1 MEKENTAQ
9 DSKNAAQGADAR
21 RETGAA
27 ANLGKFKS
35 VDALLNA
42 YNSLEAEFTRRSQAL
57 RELEEKPRAKRRK
70 TGAENA
76 PNIRLR
82 PRPSNKAERNRR
94 AARIR
99 FPTASSPKKSKKS
112 RRSTSPRGKHR
123 CGRPRR
129 RGGARK
135 GSLRRLSSRRAAA
148 FPPRPRRACAR
159 SKRRANSRRICSA
172 KTGNIQKSRKRAA
185 KID

>member
-57 RELEEKPRAKRRK
+57 RELEER
-70 TGAENA
+70 E
-76 PNIRLR
+76 
-82 PRPSNKAERNRR
+82 
-94 AARIR
+94 
-99 FPTASSPKKSKKS
+99 
-112 RRSTSPRGKHR
+112 
-123 CGRPRR
+123 
-129 RGGARK
+129 
-135 GSLRRLSSRRAAA
+135 
-148 FPPRPRRACAR
+148 
-159 SKRRANSRRICSA
+159 
-172 KTGNIQKSRKRAA
+172 RAA
-185 KID
+185 KAAREEEKNGSGERAGHSASPAPFKQGGTEPPRGADTVSDGELAEKIKKIAEEYFAARETQMRQAAATRGSAQGEFAPIILAEGGSFSAAPAPRVRSFEDAGKLAADLFRKNG

>member
-57 RELEEKPRAKRRK
+57 RELEER
-70 TGAENA
+70 E
-76 PNIRLR
+76 
-82 PRPSNKAERNRR
+82 
-94 AARIR
+94 
-99 FPTASSPKKSKKS
+99 
-112 RRSTSPRGKHR
+112 
-123 CGRPRR
+123 
-129 RGGARK
+129 
-135 GSLRRLSSRRAAA
+135 
-148 FPPRPRRACAR
+148 
-159 SKRRANSRRICSA
+159 
-172 KTGNIQKSRKRAA
+172 RAA
-185 KID
+185 KAAREEEKNGSGERAEHSASPAPFKQGGTEPPRGADTVSDGELAEKIKKIAEEYFAARETQMRQAAATRGSAQGEFAPIILAEGGSFSAAPAPRVRSFEEAGKLAADLFRKNG

>member
-57 RELEEKPRAKRRK
+57 RELEER
-70 TGAENA
+70 E
-76 PNIRLR
+76 
-82 PRPSNKAERNRR
+82 
-94 AARIR
+94 
-99 FPTASSPKKSKKS
+99 
-112 RRSTSPRGKHR
+112 
-123 CGRPRR
+123 
-129 RGGARK
+129 
-135 GSLRRLSSRRAAA
+135 
-148 FPPRPRRACAR
+148 
-159 SKRRANSRRICSA
+159 
-172 KTGNIQKSRKRAA
+172 RAA
-185 KID
+185 KAAREEEKNGSGERAGHSASPAPFKQGGTEPPRGADTVSDGELAEKIKKIAEEYFAARETQMRQAAATRGSAQGEFAPIILAEGGSFSAAPAPRVRSFEEAGKLAADLFRKNG

>member
-57 RELEEKPRAKRRK
+57 RELEER
-70 TGAENA
+70 E
-76 PNIRLR
+76 
-82 PRPSNKAERNRR
+82 
-94 AARIR
+94 
-99 FPTASSPKKSKKS
+99 
-112 RRSTSPRGKHR
+112 
-123 CGRPRR
+123 
-129 RGGARK
+129 
-135 GSLRRLSSRRAAA
+135 
-148 FPPRPRRACAR
+148 
-159 SKRRANSRRICSA
+159 
-172 KTGNIQKSRKRAA
+172 RAA
-185 KID
+185 KAAREKEGTGSGERAEYSDSPAPLQQGGAEPPRGADTVSDGELAEKIKRIAEEYFAARETEMRQSAATRESARQEPAPTMLAEGGSFSAAPAPRVRSFEEAGKLAADLFRKNG

>member
-57 RELEEKPRAKRRK
+57 RELEEAREEEKNGSGERAEHSASPAPFKQGGTEPPR
-70 TGAENA
+70 GADTVSDGE
-76 PNIRLR
+76 L
-82 PRPSNKAERNRR
+82 AEKIKKIAEEYF
-94 AARIR
+94 AARETQMR
-99 FPTASSPKKSKKS
+99 Q
-112 RRSTSPRGKHR
+112 
-123 CGRPRR
+123 
-129 RGGARK
+129 
-135 GSLRRLSSRRAAA
+135 AAA
-148 FPPRPRRACAR
+148 TRGSAQGEFAPIILAEGGSFSAAPAPRVR
-159 SKRRANSRRICSA
+159 SFEEAGKLAA
-172 KTGNIQKSRKRAA
+172 DLFRKNG
-185 KID
+185 

>member
-57 RELEEKPRAKRRK
+57 RELEER
-70 TGAENA
+70 E
-76 PNIRLR
+76 
-82 PRPSNKAERNRR
+82 
-94 AARIR
+94 
-99 FPTASSPKKSKKS
+99 
-112 RRSTSPRGKHR
+112 
-123 CGRPRR
+123 
-129 RGGARK
+129 
-135 GSLRRLSSRRAAA
+135 
-148 FPPRPRRACAR
+148 
-159 SKRRANSRRICSA
+159 
-172 KTGNIQKSRKRAA
+172 RAA
-185 KID
+185 KAAREKEETGSGERAEYSDSPAPLQQGGTEPPRGADTVSDGELAEKIKRIAEEYFAARETQMRQSAATRESARQEPAPTMLAEGGSFSAAPAPRVRSFEEAGKLAADLFRKNG

>member
-57 RELEEKPRAKRRK
+57 RELEER
-70 TGAENA
+70 E
-76 PNIRLR
+76 
-82 PRPSNKAERNRR
+82 
-94 AARIR
+94 
-99 FPTASSPKKSKKS
+99 
-112 RRSTSPRGKHR
+112 
-123 CGRPRR
+123 
-129 RGGARK
+129 
-135 GSLRRLSSRRAAA
+135 
-148 FPPRPRRACAR
+148 
-159 SKRRANSRRICSA
+159 
-172 KTGNIQKSRKRAA
+172 RAA
-185 KID
+185 KAAREKEETGSGERAEYSDSPAPLQQGGTEPPRGADTVSDGELAEKIKRIAEEYFAARETEMRQSAATRESARQEPAPTMLAEGGSFSAAPAPRVRSFEEAGKLAADLFRKNG

>member
-57 RELEEKPRAKRRK
+57 RELEER
-70 TGAENA
+70 E
-76 PNIRLR
+76 
-82 PRPSNKAERNRR
+82 
-94 AARIR
+94 
-99 FPTASSPKKSKKS
+99 
-112 RRSTSPRGKHR
+112 
-123 CGRPRR
+123 
-129 RGGARK
+129 
-135 GSLRRLSSRRAAA
+135 
-148 FPPRPRRACAR
+148 
-159 SKRRANSRRICSA
+159 
-172 KTGNIQKSRKRAA
+172 RAA
-185 KID
+185 KAAREKEGTGSGERAEYSDSPAPLQQGGTEPPRGADTVSDGELAEKIKRIAEEYFAARETQMRQAAATRESARQEPAPTMLAEGGSFSAAPAPRVRSFEEAGKLAADLFRKNG

>member
-57 RELEEKPRAKRRK
+57 RELEEEEEKNGSGERAEHSASPAPFKQGGTEPPR
-70 TGAENA
+70 GADTVSDGE
-76 PNIRLR
+76 L
-82 PRPSNKAERNRR
+82 AEKIKKIAEEYF
-94 AARIR
+94 AARETQMR
-99 FPTASSPKKSKKS
+99 Q
-112 RRSTSPRGKHR
+112 
-123 CGRPRR
+123 
-129 RGGARK
+129 
-135 GSLRRLSSRRAAA
+135 AAA
-148 FPPRPRRACAR
+148 TRGSAQGEFAPIILAEGGSFSAAPAPRVR
-159 SKRRANSRRICSA
+159 SFEEAGKLAA
-172 KTGNIQKSRKRAA
+172 DLFRKNG
-185 KID
+185 

>member
-57 RELEEKPRAKRRK
+57 RELEE
-70 TGAENA
+70 ENA

>member
-57 RELEEKPRAKRRK
+57 RELEER
-70 TGAENA
+70 E
-76 PNIRLR
+76 
-82 PRPSNKAERNRR
+82 
-94 AARIR
+94 
-99 FPTASSPKKSKKS
+99 
-112 RRSTSPRGKHR
+112 
-123 CGRPRR
+123 
-129 RGGARK
+129 
-135 GSLRRLSSRRAAA
+135 
-148 FPPRPRRACAR
+148 
-159 SKRRANSRRICSA
+159 
-172 KTGNIQKSRKRAA
+172 RAA
-185 KID
+185 KAAREEEKNGSGERAGHSASPAPFKQGGTEPPRGADTVSDGELAEKIKKIAEEYFAARETQMRQAAATRESAQGEFAPIILAEGGSFSAAPAPRVRSFEEAGKLAADLFRKNG

>member
-57 RELEEKPRAKRRK
+57 RELEER
-70 TGAENA
+70 E
-76 PNIRLR
+76 
-82 PRPSNKAERNRR
+82 
-94 AARIR
+94 
-99 FPTASSPKKSKKS
+99 
-112 RRSTSPRGKHR
+112 
-123 CGRPRR
+123 
-129 RGGARK
+129 
-135 GSLRRLSSRRAAA
+135 
-148 FPPRPRRACAR
+148 
-159 SKRRANSRRICSA
+159 
-172 KTGNIQKSRKRAA
+172 RAA
-185 KID
+185 KAAREEEKNGSGERAGHSASPAPFKQGGTEPPRGADTVSDGELAEKIKKIAEEYFAARETQMRQAAATRGSAQGEFAPIILAEGGCFSAAPAPRVRSFEEAGKLAADLFRKNG

>member
-57 RELEEKPRAKRRK
+57 RELEER
-70 TGAENA
+70 E
-76 PNIRLR
+76 
-82 PRPSNKAERNRR
+82 
-94 AARIR
+94 
-99 FPTASSPKKSKKS
+99 
-112 RRSTSPRGKHR
+112 
-123 CGRPRR
+123 
-129 RGGARK
+129 
-135 GSLRRLSSRRAAA
+135 
-148 FPPRPRRACAR
+148 
-159 SKRRANSRRICSA
+159 
-172 KTGNIQKSRKRAA
+172 RAA
-185 KID
+185 KAAREEEKNGSGERAGHSASPAPFKQGGTEPPRGADTVSDGELAEKIKKIAEEYFAARKTQMRQAAATRESAQGEFAPIILAEGGSFSAAPAPRVRSFEEAGKLAADLFRKNG

>member
-57 RELEEKPRAKRRK
+57 RELEERERAAKAAREKEGTGSGERAEYSDSPAPLQQG
-70 TGAENA
+70 GAE
-76 PNIRLR
+76 
-82 PRPSNKAERNRR
+82 
-94 AARIR
+94 
-99 FPTASSPKKSKKS
+99 
-112 RRSTSPRGKHR
+112 SPRGAEAVSDGELAEKIKR
-123 CGRPRR
+123 IAEEYFAARETQMRQSAATRESARQEPAPTMLAEGGSFSAAPAPRVR
-129 RGGARK
+129 SFEEAGKLAADLFRK
-135 GSLRRLSSRRAAA
+135 NG
-148 FPPRPRRACAR
+148 
-159 SKRRANSRRICSA
+159 
-172 KTGNIQKSRKRAA
+172 
-185 KID
+185 

>member
-57 RELEEKPRAKRRK
+57 RELEER
-70 TGAENA
+70 E
-76 PNIRLR
+76 
-82 PRPSNKAERNRR
+82 R
-94 AARIR
+94 AANAAREEVKNGSGER
-99 FPTASSPKKSKKS
+99 AEHSASPAPFKQGG
-112 RRSTSPRGKHR
+112 TEPPRGADTVSDGELAEKIKKIAE
-123 CGRPRR
+123 GSFA
-129 RGGARK
+129 ARETQM
-135 GSLRRLSSRRAAA
+135 RQAAA
-148 FPPRPRRACAR
+148 TRGSAQGEFAPIILAEGGSFSAAPAPRVR
-159 SKRRANSRRICSA
+159 SFEEAGKLAA
-172 KTGNIQKSRKRAA
+172 DLFRKNG
-185 KID
+185 

>member
-57 RELEEKPRAKRRK
+57 RELEER
-70 TGAENA
+70 E
-76 PNIRLR
+76 
-82 PRPSNKAERNRR
+82 
-94 AARIR
+94 
-99 FPTASSPKKSKKS
+99 
-112 RRSTSPRGKHR
+112 
-123 CGRPRR
+123 
-129 RGGARK
+129 
-135 GSLRRLSSRRAAA
+135 
-148 FPPRPRRACAR
+148 
-159 SKRRANSRRICSA
+159 
-172 KTGNIQKSRKRAA
+172 RAA
-185 KID
+185 KAAREEEKNGSGERAGHSASPAPFKQGGTEPPRGADTVSDGELAEKIKKIAEEYFAARETQMRQTATREDAQGEFAPIILAEGGSFSAAPAPRVRSFEEAGKLAADLFRKNG

>member
-57 RELEEKPRAKRRK
+57 RELEER
-70 TGAENA
+70 E
-76 PNIRLR
+76 
-82 PRPSNKAERNRR
+82 
-94 AARIR
+94 
-99 FPTASSPKKSKKS
+99 
-112 RRSTSPRGKHR
+112 
-123 CGRPRR
+123 
-129 RGGARK
+129 
-135 GSLRRLSSRRAAA
+135 
-148 FPPRPRRACAR
+148 
-159 SKRRANSRRICSA
+159 
-172 KTGNIQKSRKRAA
+172 RAA
-185 KID
+185 KAAREEEKNGSGERAEHSASPAPFKQGGTEPPRGADTVSDGELAEKIKKIAEEYFAARETQMRQAAATRGSAQGEFAPIILAEGGSFSAAPAPRVRSFEEAGKLAEDLFRKNG

>member
-57 RELEEKPRAKRRK
+57 RELEER
-70 TGAENA
+70 E
-76 PNIRLR
+76 
-82 PRPSNKAERNRR
+82 
-94 AARIR
+94 
-99 FPTASSPKKSKKS
+99 
-112 RRSTSPRGKHR
+112 
-123 CGRPRR
+123 
-129 RGGARK
+129 
-135 GSLRRLSSRRAAA
+135 
-148 FPPRPRRACAR
+148 
-159 SKRRANSRRICSA
+159 
-172 KTGNIQKSRKRAA
+172 RAA
-185 KID
+185 KAAREEEKNGSGERAEHSASPAPFKQGGTEPPRGADTVSDGELAEKIKKIAEEYFAARETQMRQAAATRGSAQGEFAPIILAEGGSFSAAPAPRVRSFEDAGKLAADLFRKNG

>member
-57 RELEEKPRAKRRK
+57 RELEER
-70 TGAENA
+70 E
-76 PNIRLR
+76 
-82 PRPSNKAERNRR
+82 
-94 AARIR
+94 
-99 FPTASSPKKSKKS
+99 
-112 RRSTSPRGKHR
+112 
-123 CGRPRR
+123 
-129 RGGARK
+129 
-135 GSLRRLSSRRAAA
+135 
-148 FPPRPRRACAR
+148 
-159 SKRRANSRRICSA
+159 
-172 KTGNIQKSRKRAA
+172 RAA
-185 KID
+185 KAAREEVKNGSGERAGHSASPAPFKQGGTEPPRGADTVSDGELAEKIKKIAEEYFAARETQMRQAAATRESAQGEFAPIILAEGGSFSAAPAPRVRSFEEAGKLAADLFRKNG

>member
-57 RELEEKPRAKRRK
+57 RELEER
-70 TGAENA
+70 E
-76 PNIRLR
+76 
-82 PRPSNKAERNRR
+82 
-94 AARIR
+94 
-99 FPTASSPKKSKKS
+99 
-112 RRSTSPRGKHR
+112 
-123 CGRPRR
+123 
-129 RGGARK
+129 
-135 GSLRRLSSRRAAA
+135 
-148 FPPRPRRACAR
+148 
-159 SKRRANSRRICSA
+159 
-172 KTGNIQKSRKRAA
+172 RAA
-185 KID
+185 KAAREEVKNGSGERAGHSASPAPFKQGGTEPPRGADTVSDGELAEKIKKIAEEYFAARETQMRQAAATRGSAQGEFAPIILAEGGSFSAAPAPRVRSFEEAGKLAADLFRKNG

>member
-57 RELEEKPRAKRRK
+57 RELEER
-70 TGAENA
+70 E
-76 PNIRLR
+76 
-82 PRPSNKAERNRR
+82 
-94 AARIR
+94 
-99 FPTASSPKKSKKS
+99 
-112 RRSTSPRGKHR
+112 
-123 CGRPRR
+123 
-129 RGGARK
+129 
-135 GSLRRLSSRRAAA
+135 
-148 FPPRPRRACAR
+148 
-159 SKRRANSRRICSA
+159 
-172 KTGNIQKSRKRAA
+172 RAA
-185 KID
+185 KAAREEEKNGSGERAEHSASPAPFKQGGTEPPRGADTVSDGELAEKIKKIAEEYVAARETQMRQAAATRGSAQGEFAPIILAEGGSFSAAPAPRVRSFEEAGKLAADLFRKNG

>member
-57 RELEEKPRAKRRK
+57 RELEER
-70 TGAENA
+70 E
-76 PNIRLR
+76 
-82 PRPSNKAERNRR
+82 
-94 AARIR
+94 
-99 FPTASSPKKSKKS
+99 
-112 RRSTSPRGKHR
+112 
-123 CGRPRR
+123 
-129 RGGARK
+129 
-135 GSLRRLSSRRAAA
+135 
-148 FPPRPRRACAR
+148 
-159 SKRRANSRRICSA
+159 
-172 KTGNIQKSRKRAA
+172 RAA
-185 KID
+185 KAAREEEQNGSGERAGHSASPAPFKQGGTEPPRGADTVSDGELAEKIKKIAEEYFAARETQMRQAAATRESAQGEFAPIILAEGGSFSAAPAPRVRSFEEAGKLAADLFRKNG